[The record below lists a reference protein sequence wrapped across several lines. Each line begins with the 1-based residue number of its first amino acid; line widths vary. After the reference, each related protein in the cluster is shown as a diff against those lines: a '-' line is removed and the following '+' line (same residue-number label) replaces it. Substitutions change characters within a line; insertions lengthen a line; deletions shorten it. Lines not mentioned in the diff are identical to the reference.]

1 MNIRNLIRSELDYM
15 SNMKE
20 KDGKNSQEKRDDSRE
35 MIYKLEEL
43 INILAKWKYIIGV
56 VNKRK
61 TMWFRYATWMAYV
74 NTWSSHS
81 FIHGVCFTSYRG
93 GTCRSLLSSMY
104 LSCMIDRFFEI
115 DILFFFVLQIFAR
128 TLLLVTLCF
137 FKI

>member
-1 MNIRNLIRSELDYM
+1 M

-115 DILFFFVLQIFAR
+115 DILFFFCPSNFCQNIITSYFM
-128 TLLLVTLCF
+128 F
-137 FKI
+137 F